1 MKISMP
7 NVSGVIVD
15 ISVRYPVSVILVAVL
30 GAVLS
35 LIAAATQ
42 LEFHTSRLDLIAA
55 GDRYKQLD
63 QAYEREFED
72 PPERII
78 AVIRAEQ
85 PETAKAFATALGQ
98 RWEQE
103 PTIEGVLY
111 RIDVGALQHKALLY
125 LSPEELTTLRHKLQ
139 DHQDLLQELA
149 TSPTL
154 QNLFA
159 LINWQITQALVGH
172 VFTGFLAEE
181 GEPREPADFSLLLA
195 LLQEMHQWLEG
206 RRPFRSPWERWF
218 AQDAEA
224 FAHDGFLW
232 SEDKQLLFVLANPK
246 AAIGEFNRYEQAVQR
261 IRADVRELQ
270 RVYPGV
276 DVGITGKAVLDAD
289 EMGVAQR
296 DTTIASLIAL
306 VGVALLFAA
315 FFKGVARPAF
325 VVITLVIGLSWSL
338 GFTILSIGHLN
349 IFTIIFA
356 PMLIGLGDGYGI
368 HFISRYEEER
378 ARCRNA
384 RDALERTLTGTG
396 GGITTAALTM
406 AAAFY
411 MLFFTGFKGLSELG
425 FITGSGL
432 LLMFLA
438 TFMILPA
445 LLVLDERWRG
455 APTYPRKRPREEYH
469 RGYVELLYRF
479 PRATLAVSTLFAG
492 LSLLALGR
500 VRADFNLLHL
510 QSAETESV
518 IWVEKIFESTKRS
531 LLYGELVAES
541 PEEVRRKTAALQ
553 ALPSVAR
560 VDSIASVIPEDQER
574 QLHLIEDLRP
584 LLADLA
590 LPRHSDAAVDV
601 EALTGILGRIAFK
614 MAAEG
619 EGTQDAE
626 AAPIHQEMQDVR
638 RLSDAVVEATERL
651 GREEALQALSAFQAE
666 LRRDLAEKLALLQEN
681 LRAEPLTIADLPPTL
696 RQRYVGKTGHYR
708 LFVFPTENIW
718 EFQPLARFVAD
729 LQSVDPDA
737 LGTPVMNFAY
747 LSAIIAGYTKAG
759 LYAFVGVAFLA
770 FLAFRE
776 LRPTVLAL
784 IPLSVG
790 AVWTLGLMALWQV
803 PLNVGNLLFLPLVMG
818 IGIDNGIYVVH
829 RFWTAR
835 DLAEN
840 HILLD
845 RSTGQAITLASLTT
859 MVGFGSLMI
868 SSHRGIHS
876 LGLLVTLGVGSVLL
890 ASLTVLPSLLA
901 VLAARAGK
909 RAAWM
914 MDHQDTAVDGERMG
928 VASHVRDDEAHQR
941 GQGWPVTVGAR
952 EESWHRMSHP

>member
-1 MKISMP
+1 MKSRMH
-7 NVSGVIVD
+7 NVYGFIVG
-15 ISVRYPVSVILVAVL
+15 IIVRYPVSVMLIAGL
-30 GAVLS
+30 GVVLS
-35 LIAAATQ
+35 LLAATQ
-42 LEFHTSRLDLIAA
+42 LEFHTSRLDLISA

-85 PETAKAFATALGQ
+85 LETAKAFATALGQ
-98 RWEQE
+98 RWERD
-103 PTIEGVLY
+103 PTLEDVLY
-111 RIDVGALQHKALLY
+111 RIEVGALQNKALLY
-125 LSPEELTTLRHKLQ
+125 LSPEELTALRQKLH

-159 LINWQITQALVGH
+159 LINRQITQALVGH
-172 VFTGFLAEE
+172 VFTGFLEE
-181 GEPREPADFSLLLA
+181 GEPGEAADFSLLLA
-195 LLQEMHQWLEG
+195 LLQEMHQGLEG

-224 FAHDGFLW
+224 FSHDGFLW

-270 RVYPGV
+270 RVHPGV
-276 DVGITGKAVLDAD
+276 EVGITGKAVLDAD

-325 VVITLVIGLSWSL
+325 VVITLVIGLSWTL
-338 GFTILSIGHLN
+338 GFTTLTIGHLN

-384 RDALERTLTGTG
+384 RDALERTFTGTG
-396 GGITTAALTM
+396 GGITAAALTM

-425 FITGSGL
+425 VITGSGL

-438 TFMILPA
+438 TFISLPA

-455 APTYPRKRPREEYH
+455 APKHPLKRPREEVH

-479 PRATLAVSTLFAG
+479 PRATLAVSAPLAG
-492 LSLLALGR
+492 LSLLALGG

-518 IWVEKIFESTKRS
+518 IWVENIFASTKRS

-553 ALPSVAR
+553 ALPSVER
-560 VDSIASVIPEDQER
+560 VESIASVIPEDQAR
-574 QLHLIEDLRP
+574 KLHLIEDLRP
-584 LLADLA
+584 LLADLS
-590 LPRHSDAAVDV
+590 LPPDSDEAVDV
-601 EALTGILGRIAFK
+601 EALSVILGRITFK
-614 MAAEG
+614 MAQEG
-619 EGTQDAE
+619 EGTQDAGGE
-626 AAPIHQEMQDVR
+626 QLHQEMQEVR
-638 RLSDAVVEATERL
+638 RLSGAVLDAMERL
-651 GREEALQALSAFQAE
+651 GRVEALQALSAFQAE
-666 LRRDLAEKLALLQEN
+666 LTRDLAEKLALLQDN
-681 LRAEPLTIADLPPTL
+681 LRAEPLTSADLPPAL
-696 RQRYVGKTGHYR
+696 RQRYVGRTGHYR

-718 EFQPLARFVAD
+718 EFDALARFVAD
-729 LQSVDPDA
+729 LQSVDSDA

-747 LSAIIAGYTKAG
+747 LSAIVAGYTKAG
-759 LYAFVGVAFLA
+759 LYALVGVACLA

-776 LRPTVLAL
+776 LRPTLLAL
-784 IPLSVG
+784 IPFSVG

-835 DLAEN
+835 DSAE
-840 HILLD
+840 HPLPLD

-868 SSHRGIHS
+868 SSHRGINS
-876 LGLLVTLGVGSVLL
+876 LGLLVALGVGSVLL

-914 MDHQDTAVDGERMG
+914 MDHDDTAVEGERGG
-928 VASHVRDDEAHQR
+928 VTPHVRDDEAHQR
-941 GQGWPVTVGAR
+941 GERCPVTVGAR
-952 EESWHRMSHP
+952 EDSSNRMSHP